1 MKLVIFFAFVCMALF
16 LVGLVFFLRSRRL
29 LREAKNYERGLK
41 MVPLYIHMPP
51 LSDDIDTGSR
61 DKRDIVEENISRAQ
75 VLYGI
80 LANTS
85 KKGFKANF
93 YGQRHIS
100 LEIIA
105 VKGMVKFYTAVPAP
119 LVSVV
124 EQAVVSAYP
133 SARLEEVG
141 EHNIFSPIGKISGTT
156 GGELTLKE
164 NFAYPIAT
172 YQDVKRDVMLGLL
185 NALSTLQE
193 EDGAGIQ
200 ILIRPANSSWRKQ
213 AKAIASKKRKGQD
226 SKKGGE
232 VATNLLKQLATAPF
246 KPPED
251 VTKPK
256 DESKPLSTMD
266 QALVDAIDA
275 KTSQPGFEVLVR
287 VVASSNLA
295 QRSQVVLGNIVNSFA
310 LLDSPGRNGLKFSPA
325 KDMESFATAFIMRF
339 FPQNRNK
346 DILNSVELATLF
358 HFPDQGN
365 IPTTQLE
372 RQLSKQVD
380 GPRNVADNGVTMG
393 YNVFRG
399 VKKRINIAPEDR
411 LRHMYVIGQTGTG
424 KSQLIFN
431 LAVQDMLNGDGFAY
445 IDPHGDDALNLLGM
459 VPKERAEDVIYFC
472 PADMEYPL
480 AVNLFDFSN
489 ENEKDFLIQE
499 SLNMLYSLYDP
510 NKQGFIGARFER
522 IFTNAALL
530 LMADPAGGTF
540 VDIPKLLIDPEFMKS
555 KLQYVK
561 DPNVLDFWTKE
572 WPNAQRSNDA
582 GEVTSWVVS
591 KFGAFQSN
599 ELMRNI
605 IGQTK
610 SSFDMREIMDNKK
623 ILIVNLSKGRT
634 GELNA
639 KMLGMIFVMKFQAAA
654 MSRADMPQEDRVPFS
669 LYVDEF
675 QNFATDSFASILSE
689 ARKFKLSLIVANQFI
704 GQLKEEIKDAVFGN
718 VGTVVSFRIGTD
730 DAEYMAKQLSPVFDA
745 DDLQRM
751 PNWNCAVKLL
761 IRGFPTQPFS
771 MATLPPFGEPNK
783 QLIEA
788 LKQLSAAKYAR
799 PRSIVGSE
807 ISERL
812 FTKTAPQEPTS
823 GGFGPNMQQRPGMPP
838 PKAMPAK
845 SSFLDDW
852 LEKRKQRE
860 QLGAAKPLATKQ
872 PPMSAAPNEV
882 PTKENNKALEEVS
895 VDSASVNEPNVAQQT
910 LTSNQAAEA
919 AHQDNLLNTDEH
931 TMHIGRD

>member
-1 MKLVIFFAFVCMALF
+1 MDLLIIILSTALALLLFGFIFFIK
-16 LVGLVFFLRSRRL
+16 SRRL
-29 LREAKNYERGLK
+29 LRETKNYERGLK

-51 LSDDIDTGSR
+51 VSEDIDVGSR
-61 DKRDIVEENISRAQ
+61 DQRDLVEENVSKAQ

-80 LANTS
+80 LANIN
-85 KKGFKANF
+85 KKGFKSSF

-105 VKGMVKFYTAVPAP
+105 VKGYVKFYTAVPAP
-119 LVSVV
+119 LVGVI
-124 EQAVVSAYP
+124 EQAVVGAYP
-133 SARLEEVG
+133 AARLEEVP
-141 EHNIFSPIGKISGTT
+141 EHNIFNPVGKINGTS
-156 GGELTLKE
+156 GGELILKE
-164 NFAYPIAT
+164 NYAYPIAT
-172 YQDVKRDVMLGLL
+172 YQDIKRDLMLTLL

-200 ILIRPANSSWRKQ
+200 ILIRPANSMWRKS
-213 AKAIASKKRKGQD
+213 AKAIANNKRKGKDQ
-226 SKKGGE
+226 KKGGDL
-232 VATNLLKQLATAPF
+232 ALNIAKQLATAPF

-251 VTKPK
+251 ISKPK
-256 DESKPLSTMD
+256 EESKPLSTMD
-266 QALVDAIDA
+266 QALVDAIDS
-275 KTSQPGFEVLVR
+275 KTSHPGFEVLIR
-287 VVASSNLA
+287 VVASSNIA
-295 QRSQVVLGNIVNSFA
+295 QRSQAVLGNIVNSFA
-310 LLDSPGRNGLKFSPA
+310 LLDSPGRNGLKFVPA
-325 KDMESFATAFIMRF
+325 KDIEHLVTSFIMRF
-339 FPQNRNK
+339 FPQEKNK
-346 DILNSVELATLF
+346 NILNSVELATLF
-358 HFPDQGN
+358 HFPDQSN

-372 RQLSKQVD
+372 RQHSKQVD
-380 GPRNVADNGVTMG
+380 GPRNADDSGGVTMG

-399 VKKRINIAPEDR
+399 VKKRINITPEDR

-480 AVNLFDFSN
+480 AINLFDFRTES
-489 ENEKDFLIQE
+489 EKDFLIQE

-530 LMADPAGGTF
+530 LMSDPAGGTF

-555 KLQYVK
+555 KLKYAT
-561 DPNVLDFWTKE
+561 DPNVIDFWTKE

-610 SSFDMREIMDNKK
+610 SSFDMREIMDNRK

-654 MSRADMPQEDRVPFS
+654 MSRADIPNKEDRVPFA

-689 ARKFKLSLIVANQFI
+689 ARKFKLSLIVANQYI

-718 VGTVVSFRIGTD
+718 VGTVVAFRVGTD
-730 DAEYMAKQLSPVFDA
+730 DAEYIAKQLSPVFDA

-761 IRGFPTQPFS
+761 IKGFPTQPFS
-771 MATLPPFGEPNK
+771 MATLPPFGEPNQK
-783 QLIEA
+783 LIEA
-788 LKQLSAAKYAR
+788 LKQLSAAKFAR
-799 PRSIVGSE
+799 PRSIVGAE

-812 FTKTAPQEPTS
+812 YTKTQPSEQSRPSFAAESMGAP
-823 GGFGPNMQQRPGMPP
+823 GGFGSKPMPT
-838 PKAMPAK
+838 K
-845 SSFLDDW
+845 SSFLDEW
-852 LEKRKQRE
+852 LAKRKKRE
-860 QLGAAKPLATKQ
+860 LSPNNTNPQ
-872 PPMSAAPNEV
+872 PTIKNS
-882 PTKENNKALEEVS
+882 PTGDNKASQSKDLDTQPS
-895 VDSASVNEPNVAQQT
+895 KQQT
-910 LTSNQAAEA
+910 ETPIADASKNINEK
-919 AHQDNLLNTDEH
+919 AHENILNTDEH
-931 TMHIGRD
+931 TVHLKRSDD

>member
-1 MKLVIFFAFVCMALF
+1 MSLLIIILLTTVALLLF
-16 LVGLVFFLRSRRL
+16 GVVFFFKSRRL
-29 LREAKNYERGLK
+29 LRETKNYERGLK

-51 LSDDIDTGSR
+51 VSEDIDAGSR
-61 DKRDIVEENISRAQ
+61 DQRDLVEENISKAQ

-80 LANTS
+80 LANIN
-85 KKGFKANF
+85 KKGFKSNF

-105 VKGMVKFYTAVPAP
+105 VQGYVKFYTAVPAP
-119 LVSVV
+119 LVGVV
-124 EQAVVSAYP
+124 EQAVVGAYP
-133 SARLEEVG
+133 AARLEEVS
-141 EHNIFSPIGKISGTT
+141 EHNIFNPVGKISGTS
-156 GGELTLKE
+156 GGELVLKE
-164 NFAYPIAT
+164 NYAYPIAT
-172 YQDVKRDVMLGLL
+172 YQDVKRDLMLSLL

-200 ILIRPANSSWRKQ
+200 ILIRPANSSWRKS
-213 AKAIASKKRKGQD
+213 AKSIASNKRKGKDQIR
-226 SKKGGE
+226 GGE
-232 VATNLLKQLATAPF
+232 LALNLAKQLATAPF

-251 VTKPK
+251 SSKPK
-256 DESKPLSTMD
+256 DEPKPLSTMD
-266 QALVDAIDA
+266 QALVDAIDS
-275 KTSQPGFEVLVR
+275 KTSHPGFEVLIR

-295 QRSQVVLGNIVNSFA
+295 QRSQAILGNIVNSFA
-310 LLDSPGRNGLKFSPA
+310 LLDSPGRNGLKFVPA
-325 KDMESFATAFIMRF
+325 KDIEKLATSFIMRF
-339 FPQNRNK
+339 FPQEKNK
-346 DILNSVELATLF
+346 NILNSVELATLF
-358 HFPDQGN
+358 HFPDQSN

-372 RQLSKQVD
+372 RQHSKQVD
-380 GPRNVADNGVTMG
+380 GPRNADESGVTMG

-399 VKKRINIAPEDR
+399 VKKRINITPEDR

-472 PADMEYPL
+472 PADMDYPL
-480 AVNLFDFSN
+480 AVNLFDFRT

-530 LMADPAGGTF
+530 LMSDPAGGTF

-555 KLQYVK
+555 KLKYAT
-561 DPNVLDFWTKE
+561 DPNVIDFWTKE

-654 MSRADMPQEDRVPFS
+654 MSRADIPNKEDRVPFA

-689 ARKFKLSLIVANQFI
+689 ARKFKLSLIVANQYI

-718 VGTVVSFRIGTD
+718 VGTVVAFRVGTD
-730 DAEYMAKQLSPVFDA
+730 DAEYIAKQLSPVFDA

-761 IRGFPTQPFS
+761 IKGFPTQPFS

-783 QLIEA
+783 KLIDA
-788 LKQLSAAKYAR
+788 LKQLSAAKFAR
-799 PRSIVGSE
+799 PRSVVGAE

-812 FTKTAPQEPTS
+812 YTKTQPQDQTPNSMSVDAMNKPT
-823 GGFGPNMQQRPGMPP
+823 GPRPMPT
-838 PKAMPAK
+838 K
-845 SSFLDDW
+845 SSFLDEW
-852 LEKRKQRE
+852 LAKRKLRE
-860 QLGAAKPLATKQ
+860 QTASDVKTQATTKNVNTEPTEASESPSQPVQQAATASTEIIKD
-872 PPMSAAPNEV
+872 N
-882 PTKENNKALEEVS
+882 
-895 VDSASVNEPNVAQQT
+895 SASTNSSV
-910 LTSNQAAEA
+910 SAEDKSA
-919 AHQDNLLNTDEH
+919 DKAHDNLLNTDEH
-931 TMHIGRD
+931 TVHLN

>member
-1 MKLVIFFAFVCMALF
+1 MKLLVLFTTLVLALF
-16 LVGLVFFLRSRRL
+16 MAGLIFFLRSRRL

-41 MVPLYIHMPP
+41 MVPMYIHMPP
-51 LSDDIDTGSR
+51 LSDDIDAGSR
-61 DKRDIVEENISRAQ
+61 DKRDIVEENVSRAQ

-119 LVSVV
+119 LVTVV

-141 EHNIFSPIGKISGTT
+141 EHNIFSPIGKISGTS
-156 GGELTLKE
+156 GGELNLKE

-213 AKAIASKKRKGQD
+213 AKAVASKKRKGQD
-226 SKKGGE
+226 SSKGSD
-232 VATNLLKQLATAPF
+232 VATSLLKQLITAPF
-246 KPPED
+246 KPPEESG
-251 VTKPK
+251 KSK
-256 DESKPLSTMD
+256 DEPKPLSTMD

-275 KTSQPGFEVLVR
+275 KTSQPGFEVLIR

-325 KDMESFATAFIMRF
+325 KDIESFATAFIMRF
-339 FPQNRNK
+339 FPQNKNK

-358 HFPDQGN
+358 HFPDQSN

-399 VKKRINIAPEDR
+399 AKKRINIAPEDR

-445 IDPHGDDALNLLGM
+445 IDPHGDDAVNLLGM

-480 AVNLFDFSN
+480 AINLFDFRT

-555 KLQYVK
+555 KLKYVT

-610 SSFDMREIMDNKK
+610 SSFDMRDIMDNKK

-639 KMLGMIFVMKFQAAA
+639 
-654 MSRADMPQEDRVPFS
+654 
-669 LYVDEF
+669 LY
-675 QNFATDSFASILSE
+675 T
-689 ARKFKLSLIVANQFI
+689 
-704 GQLKEEIKDAVFGN
+704 
-718 VGTVVSFRIGTD
+718 
-730 DAEYMAKQLSPVFDA
+730 
-745 DDLQRM
+745 
-751 PNWNCAVKLL
+751 
-761 IRGFPTQPFS
+761 
-771 MATLPPFGEPNK
+771 
-783 QLIEA
+783 
-788 LKQLSAAKYAR
+788 
-799 PRSIVGSE
+799 
-807 ISERL
+807 
-812 FTKTAPQEPTS
+812 
-823 GGFGPNMQQRPGMPP
+823 
-838 PKAMPAK
+838 
-845 SSFLDDW
+845 
-852 LEKRKQRE
+852 
-860 QLGAAKPLATKQ
+860 
-872 PPMSAAPNEV
+872 
-882 PTKENNKALEEVS
+882 
-895 VDSASVNEPNVAQQT
+895 
-910 LTSNQAAEA
+910 
-919 AHQDNLLNTDEH
+919 
-931 TMHIGRD
+931 